1 MSKRNIQKFA
11 DLGSAIIWNHHKADD
26 LSTSETMDLITIARD
41 TDPDSLIHA
50 ITAAYYMGYAVG
62 HRRGSGGDA
71 YRITTAG
78 DLLAEIRAGKI
89 KEEDLLKAN
98 PEK

>member
-26 LSTSETMDLITIARD
+26 LSTSETLDLIAIARD

-50 ITAAYYMGYAVG
+50 ITAA
-62 HRRGSGGDA
+62 
-71 YRITTAG
+71 
-78 DLLAEIRAGKI
+78 
-89 KEEDLLKAN
+89 
-98 PEK
+98 